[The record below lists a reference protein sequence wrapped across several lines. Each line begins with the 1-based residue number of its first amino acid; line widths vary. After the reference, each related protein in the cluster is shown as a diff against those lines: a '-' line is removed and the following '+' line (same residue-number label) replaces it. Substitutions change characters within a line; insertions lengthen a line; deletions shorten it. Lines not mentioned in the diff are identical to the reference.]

1 MAKVS
6 SGSSRKGVKQP
17 ISIRLTN
24 RWCYLDCAPDTMVEL
39 REIFRYRVPG
49 AQFSPRYKIGEWDGY
64 RTMLSRG
71 RVAAGLWLE
80 YRAKLEAKYRVTLA
94 DERTFPRFLPQHIG
108 CKEESSSNL
117 PGWLGTLSTTQRE
130 AVFVVMRDVQSQTD
144 SLLEMHR
151 KLSPPFGQIPVGG
164 AHIDPM
170 IQAYAREGM
179 LRELNRGATI
189 AIAIDA
195 GKQEADLTA
204 KNWNR
209 IRPGE
214 YQVERPMG
222 MANSA
227 LDHIGRRLQEAAVIE
242 NIFENRTYQSRMV
255 ESMVV
260 ASNTGGIVLMVTG
273 GGKTFSVGQFLR
285 RLDAPACF
293 VVDELSLMDQAVV
306 ELNGALKP
314 EMVGMVGDSEFNPQ
328 RVTVATIQSLHRH
341 RTDPKF
347 LKWFRK
353 LDILIIDEVHLA
365 LNRRNLDVVQIAQP
379 KAVFG
384 LTATLELEKPHV
396 RMPAVALCGPVIF
409 EYSMSEGIRD
419 KVLTKGA
426 AVQVLFRDPLTG
438 AAPGYRSKDAKGK
451 EIFIPPNHPMADY
464 RWRISLNSARN
475 GCIETIVREAIGRG
489 RKVIVLVEQLRH
501 LNALSQRL
509 HDIPHE
515 LMSGAVERS
524 LRGDA
529 KAAMDN
535 GSVSLILAT
544 RVFGK
549 GVNIKKCDCLVDG
562 TASPGRN
569 GVIQRFGRGVRVAL
583 NKDSLLYIDIADVG
597 NRFEGAGKSRRQ
609 ALEEL
614 GVGVSSVEWKGNA
627 EEIWAGTAAQGN
639 DESTVAH
646 K

>member
-1 MAKVS
+1 
-6 SGSSRKGVKQP
+6 VKQP
-17 ISIRLTN
+17 ISIRLNN
-24 RWCYLDCAPDTMVEL
+24 RWAFFDCTPDVMSEL
-39 REIFRYRVPG
+39 KKLFRYRVPG

-80 YRAKLEAKYRVTLA
+80 YRTKLEAKYAVKLI

-108 CKEESSSNL
+108 CKE
-117 PGWLGTLSTTQRE
+117 
-130 AVFVVMRDVQSQTD
+130 A
-144 SLLEMHR
+144 
-151 KLSPPFGQIPVGG
+151 
-164 AHIDPM
+164 
-170 IQAYAREGM
+170 
-179 LRELNRGATI
+179 I
-189 AIAIDA
+189 AAAIDA
-195 GKQEADLTA
+195 GRQEADLTT

-209 IRPGE
+209 SRPGK
-214 YQVERPMG
+214 YQVEKPMG

-227 LDHIGRRLQEAAVIE
+227 LDHIGRRLQEAAVVE
-242 NIFENRTYQSRMV
+242 NIFENRIYQGRMV
-255 ESMVV
+255 SAMVK

-293 VVDELSLMDQAVV
+293 VVDEISLLDQSVA
-306 ELNGALKP
+306 ELEGALKP
-314 EMVGMVGDSEFNPQ
+314 ETVGVVGDSEFNPR
-328 RVTVATIQSLHRH
+328 RVTIATIQTLHLHRQ
-341 RTDPKF
+341 DPKF

-353 LDILIIDEVHLA
+353 LDVLIIDEVHLA

-409 EYSMSEGIRD
+409 EYSMAEGIRD

-464 RWRISLNSARN
+464 RWRISLNGARN
-475 GCIETIVREAIGRG
+475 GCIESIVREAIKRG

-501 LNALSQRL
+501 LNALSRRL

-515 LMSGAVERS
+515 LMSGAVERP
-524 LRGDA
+524 LRGNA

-544 RVFGK
+544 RVFQK
-549 GVNIKKCDCLVDG
+549 GVNIKSLSCIIDG

-597 NRFEGAGKSRRQ
+597 NRFEGAGKSRRW

-614 GVGVSSVEWKGNA
+614 GVGVSSMVWRGNA
-627 EEIWAGTAAQGN
+627 GEIWRGTAAQGN
-639 DESTVAH
+639 DKSTVAD